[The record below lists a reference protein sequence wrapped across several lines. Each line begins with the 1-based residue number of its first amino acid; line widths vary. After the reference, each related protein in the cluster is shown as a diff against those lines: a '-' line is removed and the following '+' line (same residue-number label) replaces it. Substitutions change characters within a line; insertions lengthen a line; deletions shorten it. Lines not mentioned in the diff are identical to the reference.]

1 MRLVRYL
8 SALAPNYI
16 PSLFLLYFLDFL
28 LSRLVHMDYILLQLL
43 QLLLELRKTIVEA
56 FLVLLVL
63 VELVIEK
70 HDLLL
75 VANLLALVER
85 LFEVDSVPLVFK
97 LTILLVIDD

>member
-1 MRLVRYL
+1 
-8 SALAPNYI
+8 
-16 PSLFLLYFLDFL
+16 
-28 LSRLVHMDYILLQLL
+28 MDYILLQLL